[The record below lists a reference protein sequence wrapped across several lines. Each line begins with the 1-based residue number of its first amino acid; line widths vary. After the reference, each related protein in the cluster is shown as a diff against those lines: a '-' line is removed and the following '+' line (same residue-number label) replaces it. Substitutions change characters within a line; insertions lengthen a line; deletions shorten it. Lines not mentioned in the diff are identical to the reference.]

1 MTTDATIVRHRPSLL
16 AVARVVLALLTTATT
31 ALVAVWWSAIDDRF
45 IARADD
51 AGWDESLLLPHQMGL
66 TLAIDGAVLLSAV
79 LSVVSFL
86 ALLRDRRA
94 GDPTT

>member
-1 MTTDATIVRHRPSLL
+1 MTTDTTTVRHRPSLL
-16 AVARVVLALLTTATT
+16 PVAMVVLALLTTATT
-31 ALVAVWWSAIDDRF
+31 ALVAMWWSAIDDRF

-51 AGWDESLLLPHQMGL
+51 AGWDESLLLPHQTGL

-79 LSVVSFL
+79 LSAASFL
-86 ALLRDRRA
+86 ALLRARRS